1 MTMAHTPAW
10 DELQWSCKYRNSL
23 AFRDKAYVGQLVFM
37 YNKPNHEWKPYWV
50 VDADYINGTYDV
62 ASAYG
67 DERKRGLKAQEFGVA
82 IDKMGKTYHE
92 LH

>member
-23 AFRDKAYVGQLVFM
+23 AFKDKAYVGQLVFV
-37 YNKPNHEWKPYWV
+37 YDGSTFKWIPYWV
-50 VDADYINGTYDV
+50 VGEEDGKYELT
-62 ASAYG
+62 SAYG
-67 DERKRGLKAQEFGVA
+67 DDKLVGVSA
-82 IDKMGKTYHE
+82 NKLGIAVSANGKTYHE